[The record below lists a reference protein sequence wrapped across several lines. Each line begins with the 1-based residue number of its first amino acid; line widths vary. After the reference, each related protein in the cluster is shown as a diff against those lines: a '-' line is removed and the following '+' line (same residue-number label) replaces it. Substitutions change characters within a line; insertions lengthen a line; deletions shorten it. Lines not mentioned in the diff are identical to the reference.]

1 MEHEIT
7 AGGKLLDARGNLR
20 EPGFARSL
28 VLDYDRADIKA
39 PAWRIKEWDYYCVLC
54 GDYALA
60 LTIADNGYMGLVS
73 VSVLDFASGMN
84 ATDDVMTAFPMGS
97 WKLPATSA
105 SGVTEASAKGA
116 SLRFEAS
123 GGVRRIG
130 LSWPTFCAKK
140 APRYAGPPSRAASLP
155 SPSPVGIEA
164 ELVLTEQRGG
174 QSMVIATPFRKPRHF
189 YYNQKINC
197 QDAEGSFKFGQR
209 EYPVKKGLAFAC
221 LDWGRGVWT
230 WANTWYW
237 GSASGLIL
245 DQSRGS
251 ASSLAGGK
259 SFGFN
264 IGYGFGDTSASSEN
278 MVFYEGAAHKVG
290 RLSIDLDD
298 KDFFRRW
305 RAVSE
310 DGRFDMTL
318 TPDFDRSAP
327 TDLGIIASIQHQ
339 VFGIWSGKVI
349 LEDGRELEVE
359 GLRGW
364 CEKVINRW

>member
-1 MEHEIT
+1 MEHEI
-7 AGGKLLDARGNLR
+7 AAPGKLLDAEGNVR

-28 VLDYDRADIKA
+28 VLGYDRADIKA

-60 LTIADNGYMGLVS
+60 LTIADNGYMGLIS

-97 WKLPATSA
+97 WKLPATSS

-123 GGVRRIG
+123 GGTRTIK
-130 LSWPTFCAKK
+130 LSWPSFCAKK
-140 APRYAGPPSRAASLP
+140 APRYAGPPGGAGALP
-155 SPSPVGIEA
+155 SPAPAGIEA
-164 ELVLTEQRGG
+164 ELALTEQPGG
-174 QSMVIATPFRKPRHF
+174 QSMVIATPFKKARHF

-197 QDAEGSFKFGQR
+197 QDAEGSFRFGGR
-209 EYPVKKGLAFAC
+209 EYPVRKGSAFAC

-237 GSASGLIL
+237 GSASGL
-245 DQSRGS
+245 
-251 ASSLAGGK
+251 AGGQ

-278 MVFYEGAAHKVG
+278 MVFYEGKAHKVG
-290 RLSIDLDD
+290 ALTIDLDD

-305 RAVSE
+305 RALSE

-318 TPDFDRSAP
+318 APDFDRSAP

-339 VFGIWSGKVI
+339 VFGLWSGKAI
-349 LEDGRELEVE
+349 LEDGREIKVE